1 VVTKAVTWVSDIS
14 DPDQRGVRYINVAFD
29 DGDTGYLGKKDYD
42 AALEVHGL
50 LTEAMNGQLT
60 QEFILEDTGKKNK
73 KDRTKWKIKGFGEY
87 KNPQPFQGSGG
98 PPANLDSAGPR
109 DRSPGTFTENTWNR
123 DDDIRWAV
131 ALKAAAAARPGQPGD
146 IILDLAHLFY
156 AHDFRASVPEANRN
170 GTSTTDSTGA
180 EERAGSGQVGE
191 GEASACPPHQL
202 DFNVPQK
209 AMRYPCLKCG
219 AWVKPV
225 QASGG

>member
-1 VVTKAVTWVSDIS
+1 VVAKAVTWVSDIS

-50 LTEAMNGQLT
+50 LTEAMNGQIT

-73 KDRTKWKIKGFGEY
+73 KDRTKWKILGFGEY

-146 IILDLAHLFY
+146 IILDLAHVFY
-156 AHDFRASVPEANRN
+156 AHDFRAQVNSPD
-170 GTSTTDSTGA
+170 GSSTTSELTEQGA
-180 EERAGSGQVGE
+180 ERAEESGGE
-191 GEASACPPHQL
+191 GEALPDSPHQHDL
-202 DFNVPQK
+202 AIEKKNRMGF
-209 AMRYPCLKCG
+209 APCRICSMW
-219 AWVKPV
+219 AKP
-225 QASGG
+225 